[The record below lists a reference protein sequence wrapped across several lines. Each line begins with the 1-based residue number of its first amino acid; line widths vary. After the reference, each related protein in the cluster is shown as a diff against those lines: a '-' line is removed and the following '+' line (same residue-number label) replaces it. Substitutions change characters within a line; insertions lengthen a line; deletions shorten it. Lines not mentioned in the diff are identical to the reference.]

1 MLSSV
6 YLRNIDS
13 DGLDFAFQALS
24 TLEIRDY
31 GTWPT
36 FFKLKEMLDKSSLQR
51 LVLHVKPKNV
61 MQQILTGSIRD
72 IQILLPELRISK
84 STHPNSSHPGFL
96 PSSTCSPA
104 QSSKT
109 CS

>member
-13 DGLDFAFQALS
+13 DGLDFAFQGLS

-51 LVLHVKPKNV
+51 LALHVKPKIV
-61 MQQILTGSIRD
+61 MQQIFTGVPESIRD
-72 IQILLPELRISK
+72 LQILLPELRTIEVYTSE
-84 STHPNSSHPGFL
+84 
-96 PSSTCSPA
+96 
-104 QSSKT
+104 
-109 CS
+109 